1 MGNKRD
7 IRRDRAGLG
16 PDPSES
22 RRRLVSI
29 DAVDG
34 FRIASGEPDVRGW
47 EVRTLSDRELGS
59 VEDLLIDPDRG
70 EVVMLEVALR
80 GDDVRAEV
88 PLRSVQLDRGRK
100 VVIVDS
106 GDVEA
111 GAGRS
116 PEVRQ
121 HERAVQD
128 ADEPRASRP
137 APDSRSADDDIAR
150 EERAHDTAEV
160 RRVGSADDGTE
171 ERVVERRPM
180 VEEVVVRR
188 RPVDE

>member
-137 APDSRSADDDIAR
+137 APDSRSVDDDIAR